1 MRRWRHGG
9 VSAIEEEILVTQSF
23 DDFYREHHA
32 EAVRW
37 ATALVGRRD
46 VAEDLA
52 QDALERTGRRLSEL
66 EESAAYLRRSV
77 VNACR
82 SWHRSHRR
90 ELRRMRL
97 AAPTDEASGPIEV
110 SAPSRE
116 VLAAVQMLPYPQRAA
131 VVLRFW
137 ADWSD
142 VDIATSLG
150 CKPASVRV
158 LVHRGIAR
166 LREELTT

>member
-1 MRRWRHGG
+1 M
-9 VSAIEEEILVTQSF
+9 TQSF
-23 DDFYREHHA
+23 DDFYREHRGD
-32 EAVRW
+32 AVRW

-66 EESAAYLRRSV
+66 DEPAAYLRRSV

-82 SWHRSHRR
+82 SWHRSDRR
-90 ELRRMRL
+90 ELRRIRRVTP
-97 AAPTDEASGPIEV
+97 ADEATGPSEI

-116 VLAAVQMLPYPQRAA
+116 VLAALKMLPYPQRAA

-142 VDIATSLG
+142 IDVATGLG

-166 LREELTT
+166 LREELAT